1 MLRKHIC
8 PPIYF
13 CSISAFCYTPWEGTV
28 LRFFLIYTKVYTVR
42 PYCQC
47 EQVRKKIA
55 SYCEKPNSIEICTS
69 YQFKKKPQTKHND
82 PDVTGYTPCSFLS
95 FGGSTVYEE
104 HLWEQ
109 QLVTLEADHMSVHE
123 ERIAISHFSVTA
135 LLS

>member
-13 CSISAFCYTPWEGTV
+13 CSISAFWKLGYMLYS
-28 LRFFLIYTKVYTVR
+28 LRRNSVAIFLIYTKVYTVR

-69 YQFKKKPQTKHND
+69 YQFKKPPKQNT
-82 PDVTGYTPCSFLS
+82 
-95 FGGSTVYEE
+95 
-104 HLWEQ
+104 
-109 QLVTLEADHMSVHE
+109 M
-123 ERIAISHFSVTA
+123 I
-135 LLS
+135 LLSQVKHRAAF